1 MLSDRECQGEPDVTG
16 PKEDSVGAS
25 DDVFFVSLSYKGT
38 AYDVPVQG
46 DDHLASIFDFVQE
59 ALDFPRENC
68 KLISKGKMLRPDN
81 DSLTVAEAG
90 LSAGSKVMLV
100 ASSAKDI
107 SFVQSNRADPLVKG
121 FAEEERDEQSR
132 RKRARAALSAWGTK
146 QDSEFNFGSIKAEFK
161 YSEPPPYEAERL
173 LQRLATDPGIIEI
186 MKTRKFKVGVLT
198 EMSPVEAQERMAKR
212 GTPNM
217 DLLGYN
223 QNFGGMIVLRLRT
236 DTLKG
241 FRPYHDLINTL
252 IHELT
257 HNVWGPHDHNFWK
270 LFGELK
276 AQYMRFHRFWS
287 HGGRAADSNAAGQFQ
302 GFDGQDEDPKDA
314 NFGQRLGGD
323 VELSAEQKRSRA
335 LAALEQRMEAP
346 SKQKREARE
355 VAPFEP
361 SSDSDLAK
369 AFVPN
374 FLASNGGWMLAC
386 PCGQLHEVSEETK
399 NQLEGAFLE
408 GFSGCLITP
417 TEVPEVPEVPMAEA
431 APEVPEDIP
440 KDEPMEADAV
450 AKDVT
455 NANESGVSEEEPAT
469 EAPVSPCSELPS
481 ASHASLPLDLAD
493 LEAQGLD
500 GAAVWMQRF
509 ESALQTMD
517 PKCRA
522 PAVEILLKLVSNA
535 IQKPGEAKF
544 RRVRA
549 ENPAVR
555 SKLLAAGPGAEALLT
570 LLGFEVTT
578 EGMERVFV
586 LSDKCFDVVR
596 LRMGQELLEVEIGK
610 TK

>member
-1 MLSDRECQGEPDVTG
+1 MES
-16 PKEDSVGAS
+16 EDLPESGQENS
-25 DDVFFVSLSYKGT
+25 TDDVYFVSLSYKGT

-81 DSLTVAEAG
+81 ETLTVAEAG
-90 LSAGSKVMLV
+90 LRAGSKVMLV

-107 SFVQSNRADPLVKG
+107 SFVQSSRADPLVKG

-257 HNVWGPHDHNFWK
+257 HNVWGLHDHNFWK

-276 AQYMRFHRFWS
+276 AQYMKFHRFWS
-287 HGGRAADSNAAGQFQ
+287 HGGRAADSNAGGQFQ
-302 GFDGQDEDPKDA
+302 GFDGQDEAPQDG

-323 VELSAEQKRSRA
+323 GLGEPISVEERRAKA
-335 LAALEQRMEAP
+335 LAAVERVEP
-346 SKQKREARE
+346 KTTRE
-355 VAPFEP
+355 VTPFEP
-361 SSDSDLAK
+361 SDGAN

-399 NQLEGAFLE
+399 NQLESLFLE
-408 GFSGCLITP
+408 GFSGCLMTSP
-417 TEVPEVPEVPMAEA
+417 SVQETEPEHSDPDLVPEAPPSDDPKEPETATAMQLPQSDAKLE
-431 APEVPEDIP
+431 
-440 KDEPMEADAV
+440 EPDAK
-450 AKDVT
+450 AS
-455 NANESGVSEEEPAT
+455 ESTAVSEGPT
-469 EAPVSPCSELPS
+469 SPLSVSD
-481 ASHASLPLDLAD
+481 LPLELAE

-500 GAAVWMQRF
+500 GAALWMQRF
-509 ESALQTMD
+509 ETCMRSIEMRCKL
-517 PKCRA
+517 
-522 PAVEILLKLVSNA
+522 PAFEILLKLVTNVV
-535 IQKPGEAKF
+535 QNPGESKF

-549 ENPAVR
+549 DNPAVQA
-555 SKLLAAGPGAEALLT
+555 KLLSAGTNAESMLA
-570 LLGFEVTT
+570 LLGFERRT
-578 EGMERVFV
+578 EGTECVFL
-586 LSDKCFDVVR
+586 LSDHTFDIVR
-596 LRMGQELLEVEIGK
+596 LRMGQELLETELKKVAK
-610 TK
+610 

>member
-1 MLSDRECQGEPDVTG
+1 MSSKDEECQGEPDVTG
-16 PKEDSVGAS
+16 PKENSVGAS

-276 AQYMRFHRFWS
+276 AQYMCFHRFWS

-302 GFDGQDEDPKDA
+302 GFDGQDEGPKDA

-335 LAALEQRMEAP
+335 LAALEQRMPEAP
-346 SKQKREARE
+346 SKQKRE

-399 NQLEGAFLE
+399 NQLEGLFLE

-417 TEVPEVPEVPMAEA
+417 TEVPEVPEVPMVEA

-440 KDEPMEADAV
+440 KDEPMEAEDV

-455 NANESGVSEEEPAT
+455 KATESGVSEEEPAT

-517 PKCRA
+517 SKCRA

-586 LSDKCFDVVR
+586 LSDQCFDVVR